1 LIICIPNKK
10 KPSRSNLKWWRERER
25 ESATTDSRERT
36 SIVGTYNRERKRDE
50 MMRFMGK
57 DG

>member
-1 LIICIPNKK
+1 VVE
-10 KPSRSNLKWWRERER
+10 REREKER